1 MAGINIG
8 KAPKNNA
15 VLPFYGTGAIFFLAL
30 TLMILFC
37 PAALEGHY
45 FQPHLLAIVHTAA
58 LGWGTMVIFGA
69 SYQLLPV
76 ICEKELYSTSIA
88 LLSYFFLASG
98 ATFLILSFWFF
109 RTGMIMIGGG
119 SLILIA
125 ALFYLLNAWKTAGSC
140 KKYSVQRCFIISSA
154 IWLVVTACLGLV
166 LAVNLRYPFIT
177 GSHLEILKLH
187 AHAGL
192 AGWFLQL
199 IAGVSTKLVPMFL
212 LGKSEKDKLLRWAFL
227 LQNTGLIAFILDGYF
242 NGITWRVFLYE
253 GMVVAGVMAWL
264 AYLTDVYRNR
274 VKKKID
280 FQMKYV
286 GISILALLI
295 SFLLIPAIYY
305 GADHHWAIVYGVFVF
320 LGWISAILL
329 GMTFKTLPFIVWNER
344 YKNLNGKGKIPMP
357 KQLYKENVLNW
368 QFRCYVVALPLLVL
382 GIYMHTGTMVRLS
395 GIIWV
400 MVAVLYAYNVAV
412 VIFHKRRMGI

>member
-1 MAGINIG
+1 MAGVNIG
-8 KAPKNNA
+8 KAPGNRTI
-15 VLPFYGTGAIFFLAL
+15 LPFYGTGAIFFLLL
-30 TLMILFC
+30 TVMLLLS
-37 PAALEGHY
+37 PTTLKGRY
-45 FQPHLLAIVHTAA
+45 FQPHLLAMVHTAA

-76 ICEKELYSTSIA
+76 ICERELYSSWTA
-88 LLSYFFLASG
+88 MLSYFFLTSG
-98 ATFLILSFWFF
+98 AIFLILSFWLF
-109 RTGMIMIGGG
+109 RTGVIMITGG

-125 ALFYLLNAWKTAGSC
+125 SLLYLLNAWKTAGSC
-140 KKYSVQRCFIISSA
+140 KKYSVQKCFIISSA
-154 IWLVVTACLGLV
+154 IWLVVTASVGLL
-166 LAVNLRYPFIT
+166 LAVNLRYPFIK

-212 LGKSEKDKLLRWAFL
+212 LGKSDKEKLLRWSFL
-227 LQNTGLIAFILDGYF
+227 LQNTGLVAFILDGYF

-253 GMVVAGVMAWL
+253 GMVIAGVIAWL
-264 AYLTDVYRNR
+264 IYLTDVYRNR
-274 VKKKID
+274 VKKKMD

-286 GISILALLI
+286 AISILALLT
-295 SFLLIPAIYY
+295 SFLLIPAVYY

-320 LGWISAILL
+320 LGWISAIIL

-344 YKNLNGKGKIPMP
+344 YKNMNGKGKIPMP

-368 QFRCYVVALPLLVL
+368 QFRCYAMALPLLAL
-382 GIYMHTGTMVRLS
+382 GIFMHIGTIVKFS

-400 MVAVLYAYNVAV
+400 MVAALYTYNVAV
-412 VIFHKRRMGI
+412 VIFHKRRV

>member
-15 VLPFYGTGAIFFLAL
+15 VLPFYGTGAVFFLAL

-37 PAALEGHY
+37 PAAVSGHY

-76 ICEKELYSTSIA
+76 ICEKELYSAWIA
-88 LLSYFFLASG
+88 LLSYFCLAVG
-98 ATFLILSFWFF
+98 AIFLILSFWLF
-109 RTGMIMIGGG
+109 RTGVIMIGGG

-125 ALFYLLNAWKTAGSC
+125 ALLYLLNAWKTAGSC

-154 IWLVVTACLGLV
+154 IWLVVTASVGLV
-166 LAVNLRYPFIT
+166 LAVNLRYPFIR

-212 LGKSEKDKLLRWAFL
+212 LGKSDKEKLLRWAFL

-242 NGITWRVFLYE
+242 NGITGRVFFYE
-253 GMVVAGVMAWL
+253 GMVLAGVIAWL
-264 AYLTDVYRNR
+264 VYLTDICRNR

-295 SFLLIPAIYY
+295 SFLLIPAIFY
-305 GADHHWAIVYGVFVF
+305 GGDHHFAIVYGVFVF
-320 LGWISAILL
+320 LGWISAIIL

-344 YKNLNGKGKIPMP
+344 YKNINGKVKIPMP
-357 KQLYKENVLNW
+357 KHLYKENVLNW
-368 QFRCYVVALPLLVL
+368 QFLCYIMALPLLAL
-382 GIYMHTGTMVRLS
+382 GIFMHIGTIVRLS

-400 MVAVLYAYNVAV
+400 MVAALYTYNVAV
-412 VIFHKRRMGI
+412 VIFHKRRV

>member
-8 KAPKNNA
+8 KAPKNKA

-30 TLMILFC
+30 TLMILVC

-45 FQPHLLAIVHTAA
+45 FQPHLLAIVHAAA

-76 ICEKELYSTSIA
+76 ICERDLYSASIA
-88 LLSYFFLASG
+88 LLSYFFLAFG
-98 ATFLILSFWFF
+98 AILLIISFWLF

-125 ALFYLLNAWKTAGSC
+125 ALLYLLNACKTAGSC

-154 IWLVVTACLGLV
+154 IWLVVTASVGLL
-166 LAVNLRYPFIT
+166 LAVNLRYPFIR

-212 LGKSEKDKLLRWAFL
+212 LGKSNREKPLRWAFL
-227 LQNTGLIAFILDGYF
+227 LQNIGLAAFILDGYF
-242 NGITWRVFLYE
+242 NGITWRVFFYE
-253 GMVVAGVMAWL
+253 GMVVAGVIAWL
-264 AYLTDVYRNR
+264 VYLADVYRNR

-280 FQMKYV
+280 FQMKYA

-320 LGWISAILL
+320 LGWISAIIL

-344 YKNLNGKGKIPMP
+344 YKNMNGKGKIPMP
-357 KQLYKENVLNW
+357 KQLYIENVLNW
-368 QFRCYVVALPLLVL
+368 QFRCYLMAFPLLAL
-382 GIYMHTGTMVRLS
+382 GIFMHIGAMVRLS

-400 MVAVLYAYNVAV
+400 IVAALYTYNVGV
-412 VIFHKRRMGI
+412 VIFHKRRV